1 MEIVYFYSNAQLLSV
16 HGEENWCRVIFRSS
30 LQVINNSLQN

>member
-16 HGEENWCRVIFRSS
+16 HSEVNWCTVIFRSS
-30 LQVINNSLQN
+30 LQVINNSLHN